1 MELASILHGIL
12 DGRGIWRRR
21 DTCTC
26 MAESLRCS
34 PEIIT
39 TLFISY
45 TSVQNK
51 KFYQTKNLLSQGFK
65 EVTGLFIQAS
75 HSAYPDSANNGVLL
89 PPEAGSAPST

>member
-34 PEIIT
+34 PETIT